1 MANRDVTI
9 KLTEL
14 GSDIDN
20 VSIYKNNLDE
30 SNFIVSAS
38 RSVLMGSGYT
48 INIDDQVSK
57 FVLFS
62 GEPCNATL
70 ELELPS
76 PTTTTTTASGTTTTS
91 TTTTTTAAPTTTTTT
106 IAGSLSYQVT
116 FTNSMTG
123 GELNNNSP
131 IHL

>member
-14 GSDIDN
+14 GSDIEN
-20 VSIYKNNLDE
+20 VSIYKSSFTEANYVA
-30 SNFIVSAS
+30 SVS
-38 RSVLMGSGYT
+38 RTVLMGSGYT
-48 INIDDQVSK
+48 FSVDDQVSK
-57 FVLFS
+57 FLLFS

-91 TTTTTTAAPTTTTTT
+91 TTTT
-106 IAGSLSYQVT
+106 S
-116 FTNSMTG
+116 TNA
-123 GELNNNSP
+123 
-131 IHL
+131 I